1 MNIYEYFNSQDIAEY
16 CQKLGHSFT
25 GREQA
30 YMIWQSNH
38 HTLAQKIAAWEEL
51 LRTVPDETL
60 EDGNSL
66 HHFLGCYITRL
77 QQFISEFQ
85 ADVKDRAYS
94 YEKLY
99 AHVPDRYLD
108 ESVLYANYSTCIA
121 AAVAEVNDEVLSFC
135 IRKKEIHNQKM
146 DQMGDAMLDLTPD
159 GEPTA
164 VFVAPYFGAIDLLVE
179 PFGFHGWYVDIPT
192 PFEKGDI
199 VTGVDLCGRRSEPMV
214 VDKFP
219 DGHGEDYI
227 DMCACLWELDQQGR
241 LCHNE
246 DICYLSLA
254 CYHGHLEKQDR
265 FLYALHNYYKDKL
278 PLAELLRSYSVTLLE
293 LFAEKR
299 MDFYGW
305 AEGAHR
311 LSGLLEEKIRIT

>member
-1 MNIYEYFNSQDIAEY
+1 MDIYEYFNSQDVAEH
-16 CQKLGHSFT
+16 CKKLSHSFT
-25 GREQA
+25 GRELA

-38 HTLAQKIAAWEEL
+38 HTLVQKVAAWEEL
-51 LRTVPDETL
+51 IRTMPDEKL
-60 EDGNSL
+60 EDGDSL
-66 HHFLGCYITRL
+66 HYFLGRYIARL

-85 ADVKDRAYS
+85 ANTEDCVYS

-99 AHVPDRYLD
+99 KRAPERYLD
-108 ESVLYANYSTCIA
+108 ESVLYASYEDCVA
-121 AAVAEVNDEVLSFC
+121 AAVAEDDWGTLSFR
-135 IRKKEIHNQKM
+135 IRKKVIHKQAAS
-146 DQMGDAMLDLTPD
+146 QMGDAMLDLTPD

-179 PFGFHGWYVDIPT
+179 PFGFYGWYVEIPT
-192 PFEKGDI
+192 PFKKGDI
-199 VTGVDLCGRRSEPMV
+199 VTGVDLWGRRSGPMV
-214 VDKFP
+214 VDKLP
-219 DGHGEDYI
+219 DGPGEDYI
-227 DMCACLWELDQQGR
+227 DMCACLWELDQHGR

-246 DICYLSLA
+246 DICYLSLEY
-254 CYHGHLEKQDR
+254 YHGDLEKQER

-278 PLAELLRSYSVTLLE
+278 PLAELLRSYSVALLE
-293 LFAEKR
+293 FFAEKR